1 MKICFIERRDA
12 DTPSIERVFDTL
24 ITEFRSRGIECERQ
38 KLPYGNRVVDVVRN
52 LLCFSPEPA
61 DIYHIAGHV
70 NYIALRLPP
79 ERTIQ
84 TVHDL
89 GILDKRTGLRRSVL
103 GQLFFRSPTRRAKR
117 TVAIS
122 EATRESL
129 IRISGES
136 REKIVVIPNPVPP
149 GYCERPKQMANRP
162 RILQIGTAP
171 HKNLERTA
179 EALAGL
185 DVHLRVIG
193 KLSEAQS
200 SLIEKLELDF
210 SSIDYVDDRSML
222 KEYIAADIVVFCSL
236 FEGFGMPIIEAQAIG
251 RPVVTSDRS
260 PMREVAGKGALLVDP
275 EDVSGIRQGIETLI
289 SKPDVAENYRRA
301 GVKNAEAFHVSTIAD
316 QYLELYQEI
325 FAGRK
330 S

>member
-24 ITEFRSRGIECERQ
+24 IGEFRSRGIECERQ
-38 KLPYGNRVVDVVRN
+38 KLPYGNRVIDIFRN
-52 LLCFSPEPA
+52 LLFFKPEPA
-61 DIYHIAGHV
+61 DIYHIAGHI
-70 NYIALRLPP
+70 NYIALRLPA

-89 GILDKRTGLRRSVL
+89 GILENRTGLRRWVV
-103 GQLFFRSPTRRAKR
+103 GRLFFRAPARRAKR

-129 IRISGES
+129 IRISGQS
-136 REKIVVIPNPVPP
+136 KDKIVVIPNPVPP
-149 GYCERPKQMANRP
+149 GYTERSKQVADRP

-171 HKNLERTA
+171 HKNLDRTA

-185 DVHLRVIG
+185 DVHFRVIG
-193 KLSEAQS
+193 KLTAAQR
-200 SLIEKLELDF
+200 SLLEGFDLDF
-210 SSIDYVDDRSML
+210 SSIDFVDDRAML
-222 KEYIAADIVVFCSL
+222 EEYEAADVVVFCSL

-260 PMREVAGKGALLVDP
+260 PMKEVAGDGALLVDP
-275 EDVSGIRQGIETLI
+275 ESVSSIRQGIETFI
-289 SKPDVAENYRRA
+289 SKPDVAERYRRA
-301 GVKNAEAFHVSTIAD
+301 GVKNAEAFQASTIAD
-316 QYLELYQEI
+316 RYLELYQEI
-325 FAGRK
+325 FAGR
-330 S
+330 

>member
-24 ITEFRSRGIECERQ
+24 IGEFRSRGIECERQ

-52 LLCFSPEPA
+52 LLFFSPEPA
-61 DIYHIAGHV
+61 DIYHIAGHI

-89 GILDKRTGLRRSVL
+89 GILDNRAGLRRSVL
-103 GQLFFRSPTRRAKR
+103 GRLFFRAPARRAKR

-122 EATRESL
+122 EATRDGLVL
-129 IRISGES
+129 ITGELGD
-136 REKIVVIPNPVPP
+136 KIVVIPNPVPP
-149 GYCERPKQMANRP
+149 GYSEQPKQMAERP

-179 EALAGL
+179 EAISGL
-185 DVHLRVIG
+185 DVHFRIIG
-193 KLSEAQS
+193 KLSETQR
-200 SLIEKLELDF
+200 SLLDGLELDF

-222 KEYIAADIVVFCSL
+222 EEYIAADIVVFCSL

>member
-24 ITEFRSRGIECERQ
+24 IAEFRLRGIECTRQ
-38 KLPYGNRVVDVVRN
+38 KLPFGNRAADVLRN
-52 LLCFSPEPA
+52 LLFFKPEPA

-70 NYIALRLPP
+70 NYIALKLPS
-79 ERTIQ
+79 EKTIQ

-89 GILDKRTGLRRSVL
+89 GILDNRTGLRRSVL
-103 GQLFFRSPTRRAKR
+103 SRLFFRAPARRARR

-129 IRISGES
+129 IRITGGSLD
-136 REKIVVIPNPVPP
+136 RIVVIPNPVPP
-149 GYCERPKQMANRP
+149 GYTERPKQMAEVP
-162 RILQIGTAP
+162 RVLQIGTAP

-179 EALAGL
+179 EALRGL
-185 DVHLRVIG
+185 DVHFRVIG
-193 KLSEAQS
+193 KLSEAQR
-200 SLIEKLELDF
+200 SLLDGLELDL

-222 KEYIAADIVVFCSL
+222 EEYIAADIVVFCSL

-260 PMREVAGKGALLVDP
+260 PMKEVAGSGASLVDP
-275 EDVSGIRQGIETLI
+275 ENISSIRQSVVELI
-289 SKPDVAENYRRA
+289 SKPDVAESYRRA
-301 GVKNAEAFHVSTIAD
+301 GIRNAEAYRASAIAD
-316 QYLELYQEI
+316 RYLELYREFYDGI
-325 FAGRK
+325 G